1 MTIRRCDCPLLV
13 LGTPTLRRELPG
25 VEVSWGRCLGHINIS
40 EAIERNFF
48 STSHE
53 EIEMERGKQPTGDEN
68 PIDDNDAG
76 FFDHVA
82 AVLNAFQHP
91 VILVEEAAM
100 RWMGV
105 AVHPEYN
112 LDLLIKDSQLDDI
125 VAEFLASGLYERVE
139 QDLHYRHCR
148 IRLLKQV
155 PRLRRIDEHVL
166 RDIPLNFWAESIYK
180 LSTESRLVEVPGPI
194 GWNLNL
200 VEERFDPV
208 PWEGS
213 ISYQTKLAQGIRMLP
228 DVLALSA
235 AFHCPIYVPS
245 IPCFVDALL
254 DQIPSRPDRNMPI
267 PLSYLIRYLHLEKPC
282 QRQKLMPELAKRNQ
296 EEMQI
301 YLDKYKRKM
310 KFDLRPYFET
320 QGSQGFEG

>member
-1 MTIRRCDCPLLV
+1 MVT
-13 LGTPTLRRELPG
+13 
-25 VEVSWGRCLGHINIS
+25 S
-40 EAIERNFF
+40 

-53 EIEMERGKQPTGDEN
+53 EIQMEKGKQPTGDESPVN
-68 PIDDNDAG
+68 ENDAG

-125 VAEFLASGLYERVE
+125 VAEFLASALYERVE

-148 IRLLKQV
+148 IRLLKEV
-155 PRLRRIDEHVL
+155 PRLRRIDEHVF
-166 RDIPLNFWAESIYK
+166 RDIPFNFWAESVYK
-180 LSTESRLVEVPGPI
+180 LSTKSRLVEVPGPI

-213 ISYQTKLAQGIRMLP
+213 ISYQTKLAQEINRIQSFIQSFIGIQLNGPFLMYSNYEP
-228 DVLALSA
+228 DSEHTSFYSDV
-235 AFHCPIYVPS
+235 IK
-245 IPCFVDALL
+245 VDSSLL
-254 DQIPSRPDRNMPI
+254 
-267 PLSYLIRYLHLEKPC
+267 
-282 QRQKLMPELAKRNQ
+282 
-296 EEMQI
+296 
-301 YLDKYKRKM
+301 
-310 KFDLRPYFET
+310 
-320 QGSQGFEG
+320 G